1 MRLQWVQERLH
12 KWAAWVEE
20 QRVGYVK
27 PIKLDDMP
35 GGGSGGMAEPKDY
48 AREEATD
55 RALMALFLMEPS
67 HESSSLL
74 RYVYLIAPRKN
85 ITAIAD
91 MARRRGVPE
100 NTFRSQLE
108 RAEKKFA
115 NIVDYAKDA
124 PKTPDH

>member
-1 MRLQWVQERLH
+1 MRLQWVQERLQ

-35 GGGSGGMAEPKDY
+35 GGGSGGMAEPKNN

-55 RALMALFLMEPS
+55 RALMALFMMEPL
-67 HESSSLL
+67 HESASLL

-91 MARRRGVPE
+91 MARRKGVPE
-100 NTFRSQLE
+100 KTFWAQVE
-108 RAEKKFA
+108 RAERKFA
-115 NIVDYAKDA
+115 NIIDLAKDA
-124 PKTPDH
+124 SKD